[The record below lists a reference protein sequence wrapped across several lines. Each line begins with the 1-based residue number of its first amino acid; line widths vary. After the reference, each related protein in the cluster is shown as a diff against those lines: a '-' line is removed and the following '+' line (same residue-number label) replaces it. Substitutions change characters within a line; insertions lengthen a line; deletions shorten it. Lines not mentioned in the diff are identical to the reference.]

1 MKYPKEYLDEIKTR
15 LKVSTVVSKTVSL
28 KKRGKEFV
36 GLSPF
41 KSEKTPSFTV
51 NDDKEFYHCF
61 ATSEHGNIFDFIM
74 KTQNLKFGEA
84 VKFLANLA
92 GMRPYTFSKQDEER
106 EKKWKE
112 YLSIYSQY
120 VDFYHNELL
129 KNETYSNARDYLKN
143 RSLGKEEVKKFKIG
157 YIEKNPNFFEKL
169 KNKFSDQA
177 LVESGLFYL
186 DEKKKIYLERFRGR
200 LIFPINNIS
209 SQPIAL
215 GGRIIE
221 KLDYLAKYIN
231 SPETAFFKKGSNL
244 YNLDLARKLSNKL
257 DHIYLVEGYM
267 DVVGL
272 SKNGIENVVANL
284 GTSLTDRQI
293 LILNQF
299 FDDIIICFDGDES
312 GYKAA
317 LRAAENSIK
326 ELQPEKQ
333 ISFLFLPDGEDPDSF
348 ANKNGKVNFI
358 DFAKQSK
365 ISIHQFIFNH
375 YKNQT
380 SNDPSSM
387 AIFEK
392 KLRSIVS
399 TIKDNFIKKYVLE
412 FFLEK
417 ISSLTPHSNVSKK
430 KFYSKKIKSLQ
441 STQKH
446 FIERELF
453 SSIELKEFSLL
464 YLILSNL
471 KTFQENIYLLEN
483 IRLFTSEN
491 KLIFETV
498 LSKLKTGEELKID
511 ILNIDNQLVEKIFKF
526 APIKHILKNNKKDQ
540 QKIFELLDEY
550 LHAAEI
556 HSLEIRIEE
565 LESKFSKDL
574 SETTFNEINDLKEE
588 KKRKNI
594 N

>member
-1 MKYPKEYLDEIKTR
+1 MKYPKEYLEEIKTR
-15 LKVSTVVSKTVSL
+15 LKVSTVISKTVSL

-41 KSEKTPSFTV
+41 KTEKTPSFTV
-51 NDDKEFYHCF
+51 NDEKEFYHCF
-61 ATSEHGNIFDFIM
+61 ATSEHGNIFDFVM

-84 VKFLANLA
+84 VKSLANLA

-129 KNETYSNARDYLKN
+129 KNENYSSARDYLKN
-143 RSLGKEEVKKFKIG
+143 RSLGKEEVKRFKIG
-157 YIEKNPNFFEKL
+157 YIEKKPNFFDKL
-169 KNKFSDQA
+169 KNEFSEQA
-177 LVESGLFYL
+177 LIDSGLFYL
-186 DEKKKIYLERFRGR
+186 DEKKKIFTERFRGR

-209 SQPIAL
+209 GQPIAL

-231 SPETAFFKKGSNL
+231 SPETPFFKKGSNL
-244 YNLDLARKLSNKL
+244 YNLDLARKLSNKV

-299 FDDIIICFDGDES
+299 FEDIIICFDGDES

-348 ANKNGKVNFI
+348 ANKNGKSNFI
-358 DFAKQSK
+358 DFTKQSK

-375 YKNQT
+375 YKQQT
-380 SNDPSSM
+380 ENNPSSM

-392 KLRSIVS
+392 KLRFIAA

-417 ISSLTPHSNVSKK
+417 ISSLTPHSNVGKK
-430 KFYSKKIKSLQ
+430 QFYTKKIKSLK

-446 FIERELF
+446 FNEREQL

-464 YLILSNL
+464 YLIMNNL
-471 KTFQENIYLLEN
+471 NIFQENIHLVEN
-483 IRLFTSEN
+483 AKLFTSEN
-491 KLIFETV
+491 KLIFDLIV
-498 LSKLKTGEELKID
+498 SKLKTGEKLKVDNLGID
-511 ILNIDNQLVEKIFKF
+511 EQLIDRIFKF
-526 APIKHILKNNKKDQ
+526 ASIKYILNNHKEDQ

-550 LHAAEI
+550 LHASEI
-556 HSLEIRIEE
+556 YGLELRIEE

-588 KKRKNI
+588 KKRKNV